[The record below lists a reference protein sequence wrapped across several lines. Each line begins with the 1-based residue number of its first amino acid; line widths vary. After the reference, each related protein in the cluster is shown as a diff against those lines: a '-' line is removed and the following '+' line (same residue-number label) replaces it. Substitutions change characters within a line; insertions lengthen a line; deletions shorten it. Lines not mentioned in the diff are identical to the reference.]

1 MSLAFALWFAKTI
14 CPTNTTLIG
23 RNQPMAHH
31 LRGQPVGTSHL
42 FFCMFH
48 FFFRRQER
56 RTERLLPCGH
66 DHADACPCLHQL
78 VTLMLVSEPATI
90 SRPEQFITRKTWLT
104 GHLSISAASRSFTS
118 SIAHPTTSRPFV
130 ESQVLLPNWAVLAR
144 SVPPFALSHILAVI
158 GAQFCLADSVIS
170 SLR

>member
-1 MSLAFALWFAKTI
+1 MTDHVRIRDRASGWSDCPGVTDGVDFNVGLVGGRRLVRQWAGCSSPCTVICGVRPYSQLVRPLGESSMSLAFALWFAKTT

-31 LRGQPVGTSHL
+31 LLGQPVGTSHL

-66 DHADACPCLHQL
+66 DHADSCPCLHQL

-90 SRPEQFITRKTWLT
+90 
-104 GHLSISAASRSFTS
+104 
-118 SIAHPTTSRPFV
+118 
-130 ESQVLLPNWAVLAR
+130 
-144 SVPPFALSHILAVI
+144 
-158 GAQFCLADSVIS
+158 
-170 SLR
+170 